1 MDVKRRTMIFFIGM
15 ILLMGRMQPV
25 FAADAIHRL
34 LHGEQDVIVLGQFTS
49 QEDGLLEMRVIRTF
63 LGNVSGDA
71 IHVQD
76 DFIYFGFTEESGR
89 PNTGDYAVLSL
100 NRSGE
105 LYHQAWHMA
114 RADSGHMRALT
125 LYFDPAAGTG
135 PSDLKALQYFVNT
148 NGRQTDFYFD
158 GDQVFARRNLLS
170 DVDLTDGLTAWVPE
184 VSADEAVGNN
194 AGDAAEDPG
203 GITLGTI
210 LSALM
215 IVFFVVV
222 IYIRLRAVFL
232 TVRRQKKTAS

>member
-1 MDVKRRTMIFFIGM
+1 
-15 ILLMGRMQPV
+15 MQPV
-25 FAADAIHRL
+25 FAADAIYRL

-125 LYFDPAAGTG
+125 LYFDPAAGPG
-135 PSDLKALQYFVNT
+135 PPDLKALQYFVNT
-148 NGRQTDFYFD
+148 NGRQTEFYFD
-158 GDQVFARRNLLS
+158 GEQVFARRNLLS

-184 VSADEAVGNN
+184 TPADAPDGSHN
-194 AGDAAEDPG
+194 ADPSEDEE
-203 GITLGTI
+203 GITVGII

-232 TVRRQKKTAS
+232 TVRRQKKTA